1 MDCTRIGAV
10 LSLWRTDDGAP
21 RRAATATAVCYKAT
35 RNARP
40 RLEAAAVRIWCPAA
54 APTAAMN
61 CPPVA
66 RRPGGGRGPGGRT
79 SAYPRRVAHARG
91 AILGPQDGR
100 TCGNLRRH
108 SET

>member
-40 RLEAAAVRIWCPAA
+40 RLEAAAVRIRRPAA

-61 CPPVA
+61 RPPVA
-66 RRPGGGRGPGGRT
+66 RQPAGGRGPVAAT
-79 SAYPRRVAHARG
+79 SENPRRVAHARG
-91 AILGPQDGR
+91 GDFGAAR
-100 TCGNLRRH
+100 
-108 SET
+108 